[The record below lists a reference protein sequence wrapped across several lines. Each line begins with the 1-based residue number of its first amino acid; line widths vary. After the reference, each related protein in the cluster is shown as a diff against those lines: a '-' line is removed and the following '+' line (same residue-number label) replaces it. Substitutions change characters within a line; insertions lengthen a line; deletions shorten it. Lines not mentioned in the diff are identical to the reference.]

1 MMNDDRGVTEAARL
15 KSDEQT
21 TGGATYITH
30 THTHTYTQ
38 TANDRWFC
46 PLPCLLCALLA
57 Q

>member
-15 KSDEQT
+15 KSDEQA